1 MPSPLVQEITAN
13 TNGFQAG
20 MKQAEQSLEGF
31 VNSTKK
37 TGRQANELR
46 KALKEST
53 TEAMNLQKQ
62 LSQMSDIELNSD
74 YGRQMQAQFQQAM
87 QAAAEYKDQFQDIQQ
102 EINNL
107 ASDTKYWDA
116 AKEGIGLVSNGLQGL
131 ASVYGLMG
139 GEEKKFQQA
148 LVAVNAIESTANT
161 IIGIGNTLQKQSA
174 LMVGLRAAKEKL
186 FGVAKTASTA
196 AEVAG
201 TAAITAETTAVG
213 AATTA
218 QTAWNAAMLANPI
231 GVVIAAVAGLA
242 AAIYGIVQ
250 AFDSQTDAEK
260 RQEEALDAINSAFEE
275 QAKKAGELVA
285 EYMELKAKYE
295 ECGGSITKL
304 TEFSKQYGKEIQKLG
319 GDTSSLAK
327 ITTFFSTDVS
337 KLFVRGAYNRAMALA
352 AELATI
358 DQMKEAYLQIGEIQ
372 KKLAEGKP
380 IDRRDFDKIGDPDK
394 FVKQYGKDWRKKNN
408 VSNFFSSTLGL
419 QPSATDYEF
428 LGKDVA
434 QAAEELNA
442 FLADEFY
449 ENFKRNSDALRK
461 QLDKGWDEM
470 VAEAGDDIDLNKA
483 FAKFDSRMNFNS
495 TKSTKSS
502 NKSTKSTQQETTAVQ
517 KLDNEIKKLNDD
529 LSNLGQRSDKNGK
542 MIDALVNRINTLK
555 VKKLDIMPK
564 NSLAD
569 VENFKKAMQDLISTL
584 PKGSEELD
592 TWKEQLLLLETTIA
606 DTKISLVDT
615 DTMDGLK
622 AAKSECERILALLP
636 SGHPDIKKY
645 AELWNGFNSA
655 LTETE
660 RKLNNIKNGIQE
672 GSIAEIKQQIDQLKR
687 RLENENLSI
696 SVKTEIELQ
705 IEDLEKEIKRRT
717 TNIPTIEFRLPL
729 DTTFDYKKTPIEIM
743 KEQLE
748 DIAKQRD
755 AKIEAKVL
763 LDGDELEKANEEI
776 AKLETNYSNLQK
788 QIKSTEIADDIK
800 DFKKELGDLKLDAF
814 KGVTGVFKDIYG
826 AITDLPEALDECD
839 NAFEGFFTIL
849 DSFTGLFENIMGVI
863 DIFKQMQTA
872 ITSLS
877 AASVAASQASA
888 AAKKDE
894 AMANASAAAANTAEQ
909 NSKMGPYGWIVGI
922 AAAIA
927 IMATLL
933 SLMKFAG
940 GGIVG
945 GNKYFGDQNL
955 VRVNSGEMILNKRQ
969 QAHLFNMID
978 SGSFGG
984 GGGGTATIKVKGEDL
999 YIALKNHS
1007 RRKALSGKSTGIK

>member
-186 FGVAKTASTA
+186 FGVTKAASTA

-218 QTAWNAAMLANPI
+218 QTAWNAALLANPI
-231 GVVIAAVAGLA
+231 GLVIAAVAGLA

-250 AFDSQTDAEK
+250 AFDSQTTAEK
-260 RQEEALDAINSAFEE
+260 QQAEFLDEVNRRMEE
-275 QAKKAGELVA
+275 QSHKVGDIISRYET
-285 EYMELKAKYE
+285 LKSKYE
-295 ECGGSITKL
+295 ECGGSVTKL
-304 TEFSKQYGKEIQKLG
+304 TEFSKLYGKEIQKLG
-319 GDTSSLAK
+319 GDTSSLSK
-327 ITTFFSTDVS
+327 ITAFFSTETS
-337 KLFVRGAYNRAMALA
+337 NAFIKASFNRANAIAM
-352 AELATI
+352 E
-358 DQMKEAYLQIGEIQ
+358 QAYAVQLGKVYAKISEIQ
-372 KKLAEGKP
+372 NRLAKGET
-380 IDRRDFDKIGDPDK
+380 IR
-394 FVKQYGKDWRKKNN
+394 
-408 VSNFFSSTLGL
+408 
-419 QPSATDYEF
+419 
-428 LGKDVA
+428 
-434 QAAEELNA
+434 
-442 FLADEFY
+442 ADEF
-449 ENFKRNSDALRK
+449 EEISLNFKDLDPSKWRK
-461 QLDKGWDEM
+461 QTGFDDFWNGIFNSGAVDVEYVGNNLAADMSDILVQGLEKTIKNLAPVFDKAQADLQKYYDKLTDKHGIDKGRHS
-470 VAEAGDDIDLNKA
+470 ALFDDNNKIDTPKV
-483 FAKFDSRMNFNS
+483 
-495 TKSTKSS
+495 TKSS
-502 NKSTKSTQQETTAVQ
+502 NKSTKSTQQESTAIQ
-517 KLDNEIKKLNDD
+517 KLDNEIKKLNND
-529 LSNLGQRSDKNGK
+529 LSDLGQRSDKNGK
-542 MIDALVNRINTLK
+542 SIDLLIKKINALK
-555 VKKLDIMPK
+555 VKKLQIMPL

-569 VENFKKAMQDLISTL
+569 VENYKKAMQDLISTL
-584 PKGSEELD
+584 PQGSEELA
-592 TWKEQLLLLETTIA
+592 TWKEQLIKLEGTIA

-615 DTMDGLK
+615 NTMDGLK
-622 AAKSECERILALLP
+622 AVKSECERILALLP
-636 SGHPDIKKY
+636 SGHEDIKKY
-645 AELWNGFNSA
+645 GDLLKDVNTKLS
-655 LTETE
+655 ETE
-660 RKLNNIKNGIQE
+660 QKINNIKEGIEE
-672 GSIAEIKQQIDQLKR
+672 GSVAYIKQQISNIDKR
-687 RLENENLSI
+687 LNNENLDVST
-696 SVKTEIELQ
+696 KTQLIV
-705 IEDLEKEIKRRT
+705 DKEKWEQQLTDITKDT
-717 TNIPTIEFRLPL
+717 PTIIQTVPLKIEFA
-729 DTTFDYKKTPIEIM
+729 YKKTPL
-743 KEQLE
+743 EQLQE
-748 DIAKQRD
+748 GLEYYKKRFEELSEIKVSTSFTTEEREQAAK
-755 AKIEAKVL
+755 
-763 LDGDELEKANEEI
+763 ELEEV
-776 AKLETNYSNLQK
+776 TK
-788 QIKSTEIADDIK
+788 QYVKFRDEVKFTEINDDIK
-800 DFKKELGDLKLDAF
+800 NLKKELGDLKLDAF

-877 AASVAASQASA
+877 AASVAASQANA

-894 AMANASAAAANTAEQ
+894 AMADASAAAAKTAEQ
-909 NSKMGPYGWIVGI
+909 NAGMGPYGWIVGI

-945 GNKYFGDQNL
+945 GNSFFGDHNL

-984 GGGGTATIKVKGEDL
+984 GGGGTATVKIKGEDL

>member
-46 KALKEST
+46 KALKQST

-116 AKEGIGLVSNGLQGL
+116 AKEGIGLVSSGLQGL

-186 FGVAKTASTA
+186 FGAAKTASTA

-231 GVVIAAVAGLA
+231 GLVIAGVAGLA

-260 RQEEALDAINSAFEE
+260 QQEEALEAINTAYEE
-275 QAKKAGELVA
+275 QTNKAGELISKY
-285 EYMELKAKYE
+285 ETLKSKYE
-295 ECGGSITKL
+295 ECGGSVTKL
-304 TEFSKQYGKEIQKLG
+304 TEFSKLYGKEIQKLG
-319 GDTSSLAK
+319 GDTSSLSK
-327 ITTFFSTDVS
+327 ITAFFSSDVS
-337 KLFVRGAYNRAMALA
+337 NLFTKAAYNRAQALA
-352 AELATI
+352 VEQAMAVNLA
-358 DQMKEAYLQIGEIQ
+358 KLYAKIGDIQ
-372 KKLAEGKP
+372 KRLAEGKT
-380 IDRRDFDKIGDPDK
+380 IDIGDIEA
-394 FVKQYGKDWRKKNN
+394 
-408 VSNFFSSTLGL
+408 LGL
-419 QPSATDYEF
+419 DAEKTIKKFKGDIKKEWGLDDIFAGGLKLQSSAQDVAF
-428 LGKDVA
+428 IGKDVNEFVSKLLVEA
-434 QAAEELNA
+434 VQNNNYKEVFKKEKVRIEKEFNEIMSSPSADNINWNK
-442 FLADEFY
+442 FLS
-449 ENFKRNSDALRK
+449 NW
-461 QLDKGWDEM
+461 DK
-470 VAEAGDDIDLNKA
+470 DID
-483 FAKFDSRMNFNS
+483 NS
-495 TKSTKSS
+495 TPKKSS
-502 NKSTKSTQQETTAVQ
+502 AKSTKSTQQEQTAIQ
-517 KLDNEIKKLNDD
+517 KLDNEIKKLNND
-529 LSNLGQRSDKNGK
+529 LSNLGPRTDDNAKS
-542 MIDALVNRINTLK
+542 IDLLIKKINALK

-564 NSLAD
+564 NSIAD
-569 VENFKKAMQDLISTL
+569 IDNFKKAMQDLISTL
-584 PKGSEELD
+584 PQGSEELD
-592 TWKEQLLLLETTIA
+592 TWKEELVKLEGTIA

-615 DTMDGLK
+615 NTMDGLK
-622 AAKSECERILALLP
+622 AAKSECERMLALLP
-636 SGHPDIKKY
+636 SGHPAVKKY
-645 AELWNGFNSA
+645 AELWNGFNTA

-660 RKLNNIKNGIQE
+660 QRLNNIKNGVEE
-672 GSIAEIKQQIDQLKR
+672 GSITWYKQQIDRINRDLNDK
-687 RLENENLSI
+687 NLSSSEREAYKVDRDNYEREMNKLTSEQVVI
-696 SVKTEIELQ
+696 RPEIKVDPTFFYKKSPLEILQEQLSAAELKVNQQ
-705 IEDLEKEIKRRT
+705 IEINAT
-717 TNIPTIEFRLPL
+717 
-729 DTTFDYKKTPIEIM
+729 
-743 KEQLE
+743 
-748 DIAKQRD
+748 
-755 AKIEAKVL
+755 
-763 LDGDELEKANEEI
+763 LDGDALEEGIEKLNEFKQEASEI
-776 AKLETNYSNLQK
+776 RNK
-788 QIKSTEIADDIK
+788 IKFTEITTDIK
-800 DFKKELGDLKLDAF
+800 DLKKELGDLKLDAF

-826 AITDLPEALDECD
+826 AITDLPAALDECD

-863 DIFKQMQTA
+863 EIFKQMQTA

-877 AASVAASQASA
+877 AASVAASQATA

-894 AMANASAAAANTAEQ
+894 AMSNASAAAAKTAEQ
-909 NSKMGPYGWIVGI
+909 NAGMGPYGWIVGI

>member
-46 KALKEST
+46 KALKQST

-116 AKEGIGLVSNGLQGL
+116 AKEGIGLVSSGLQGL

-218 QTAWNAAMLANPI
+218 QTAWNAALLANPI
-231 GVVIAAVAGLA
+231 GIVIAAVAALA
-242 AAIYGIVQ
+242 AAIYGIVK
-250 AFDSQTDAEK
+250 AIDSQTTAEK
-260 RQEEALDAINSAFEE
+260 QQAEFLDEVNRRMEE
-275 QAKKAGELVA
+275 QSQKAGDIISKYET
-285 EYMELKAKYE
+285 LKAKYE
-295 ECGGSITKL
+295 ECGGSVTKL
-304 TEFSKQYGKEIQKLG
+304 TEFSKLYGKEIQKLG
-319 GDTSSLAK
+319 GDTSSLSK
-327 ITTFFSTDVS
+327 ITAFFSTETS
-337 KLFVRGAYNRAMALA
+337 NAFIKASYNRANAIAMEQAYAVQLGKVYAKISEIQTRLA
-352 AELATI
+352 KGETI
-358 DQMKEAYLQIGEIQ
+358 D
-372 KKLAEGKP
+372 
-380 IDRRDFDKIGDPDK
+380 IGDLENIGLN
-394 FVKQYGKDWRKKNN
+394 FKQLDPSKWRKESGFDDIIAG
-408 VSNFFSSTLGL
+408 VF
-419 QPSATDYEF
+419 QPSAQDIKYIGDN
-428 LGKDVA
+428 L
-434 QAAEELNA
+434 AADMSDLLVQGLEQTRKNLSPVLDKTKAYLNKQYEEL
-442 FLADEFY
+442 LDGTGI
-449 ENFKRNSDALRK
+449 
-461 QLDKGWDEM
+461 DKGRHSALFDNNIK
-470 VAEAGDDIDLNKA
+470 IDTPKV
-483 FAKFDSRMNFNS
+483 
-495 TKSTKSS
+495 TKSS
-502 NKSTKSTQQETTAVQ
+502 NKSTKSTHQETTAVQ
-517 KLDNEIKKLNDD
+517 KLDNEIKKLNND
-529 LSNLGQRSDKNGK
+529 LSDLGPRTDKNAK
-542 MIDALVNRINTLK
+542 AVDALITRINALK
-555 VKKLDIMPK
+555 VKKLDIMPN

-569 VENFKKAMQDLISTL
+569 VENYKKAMQDLISTL
-584 PKGSEELD
+584 PQGSEELA
-592 TWKEQLLLLETTIA
+592 TWKEQLIKLEGTIA

-615 DTMDGLK
+615 NTMDGLK

-776 AKLETNYSNLQK
+776 AKLETNYSKLQK
-788 QIKSTEIADDIK
+788 QIKSTEIAEDIK
-800 DFKKELGDLKLDAF
+800 EFKKELGNLKLDAF
-814 KGVTGVFKDIYG
+814 KGVTGVFKDIYS
-826 AITDLPEALDECD
+826 AFTDLPAALDECD

-863 DIFKQMQTA
+863 DIFKQIQTA
-872 ITSLS
+872 ITTLS
-877 AASVAASQASA
+877 GASVAASKAMS

-894 AMANASAAAANTAEQ
+894 AMASASAAAANTAEQ
-909 NSKMGPYGWIVGI
+909 NSKMGPWGWVI
-922 AAAIA
+922 AIGAAVA
-927 IMATLL
+927 IMAALM

-945 GNKYFGDQNL
+945 GNSFFGDHNL

-969 QAHLFNMID
+969 QSHLFNMLD
-978 SGSFGG
+978 SGSFDV
-984 GGGGTATIKVKGEDL
+984 GGGGTATVKIKGEDL
-999 YIALKNHS
+999 YIALKNVS
-1007 RRKALSGKSTGIK
+1007 KRKGLSGVNTGIK

>member
-231 GVVIAAVAGLA
+231 GLIIAGVAALG

-250 AFDSQTDAEK
+250 AFDSQTTAEK
-260 RQEEALDAINSAFEE
+260 QQAEFLDEVNRRMEE
-275 QAKKAGELVA
+275 QSQKAGDIIAKYET
-285 EYMELKAKYE
+285 LKSKYE
-295 ECGGSITKL
+295 ECGGSVTKL
-304 TEFSKQYGKEIQKLG
+304 TEFSKLYGKEIRALG
-319 GDTSSLAK
+319 GDTSSLSK
-327 ITTFFSTDVS
+327 ITAFFSTETS
-337 KLFVRGAYNRAMALA
+337 NAFIKASYNRANAIAMEQAYAVQLGKVYAKISEIQTRLA
-352 AELATI
+352 KGETI
-358 DQMKEAYLQIGEIQ
+358 D
-372 KKLAEGKP
+372 
-380 IDRRDFDKIGDPDK
+380 IGDLDSIGLN
-394 FVKQYGKDWRKKNN
+394 FKQLDPSKWRKETGFDDIIAG
-408 VSNFFSSTLGL
+408 VF
-419 QPSATDYEF
+419 QPSAQDIKYIGDN
-428 LGKDVA
+428 L
-434 QAAEELNA
+434 AADMSDLLVQGLEQTRKNLSPVFDKTKAYLNKQYEELLDNTGI
-442 FLADEFY
+442 
-449 ENFKRNSDALRK
+449 
-461 QLDKGWDEM
+461 DKGRHSALFDNNIK
-470 VAEAGDDIDLNKA
+470 IDTPKV
-483 FAKFDSRMNFNS
+483 
-495 TKSTKSS
+495 TKSS
-502 NKSTKSTQQETTAVQ
+502 NKSTKSTQQETTAIQ
-517 KLDNEIKKLNDD
+517 KLDNEIKKLNND
-529 LSNLGQRSDKNGK
+529 LSNLGPRTDKNAK
-542 MIDALVNRINTLK
+542 AVDLLITRINALK
-555 VKKLDIMPK
+555 VKKLDIMPN

-569 VENFKKAMQDLISTL
+569 IENYKKAMQDLISTL
-584 PKGSEELD
+584 PQGSEELA
-592 TWKEQLLLLETTIA
+592 TWKEQLIKLEGTIA

-615 DTMDGLK
+615 NTMDGLK

-776 AKLETNYSNLQK
+776 AKLETNYSKLQK

-800 DFKKELGDLKLDAF
+800 EFKKELGNLKLDAF
-814 KGVTGVFKDIYG
+814 KGVTGVFKDIYS
-826 AITDLPEALDECD
+826 AFTDLPDALDECD

-863 DIFKQMQTA
+863 DIFKQIQTA
-872 ITSLS
+872 ITTLS
-877 AASVAASQASA
+877 GASVAASQAMS

-894 AMANASAAAANTAEQ
+894 AMASASAAAANTAEQ
-909 NSKMGPYGWIVGI
+909 NSKMGPWGWVI
-922 AAAIA
+922 AIGAAVA
-927 IMATLL
+927 IMAALM

-945 GNKYFGDQNL
+945 GNSFFGDHNL

-969 QAHLFNMID
+969 QSHLFNMLD

-984 GGGGTATIKVKGEDL
+984 GGGGTATVKIKGEDL
-999 YIALKNHS
+999 YIALKNVS
-1007 RRKALSGKSTGIK
+1007 KRKGLSGVNTGIK